1 MTRIH
6 MRCIRCLFDAYRSSS
21 GASEIRRHPREGG
34 GGAETLAASPAVSPT
49 LGGWCGAALVA
60 GHRPSAIGHLPHVHL
75 AMASMTALLTRLVTH
90 LLAGIHHDCRT
101 TFATPLATARV
112 ARRTTVSRAVVCS
125 VDKTE
130 QLGKAAAAVV
140 LSAVVGLTAV
150 DAAQADVAG
159 LTPCSQSKAFAKR
172 KKQEVKAL
180 NKRLKNYEEGS
191 APALALK
198 ATIEKTE
205 KRFDKYGKQGLLC
218 GTDGLPHLIAD
229 PGLALRYGH
238 AGDVLLP
245 TIGFIYVAGWIGYS
259 GTKYVQAAKTAA
271 KPTEKE
277 IIIDVPMAWGLL
289 WAGLGWPMAAW
300 TEFRNGELLEDDS
313 KITVSPR

>member
-1 MTRIH
+1 MAKQWQHNGNTMPRL
-6 MRCIRCLFDAYRSSS
+6 RP
-21 GASEIRRHPREGG
+21 PRE
-34 GGAETLAASPAVSPT
+34 P
-49 LGGWCGAALVA
+49 
-60 GHRPSAIGHLPHVHL
+60 PS
-75 AMASMTALLTRLVTH
+75 LTRSPMS
-90 LLAGIHHDCRT
+90 LLCRT

-112 ARRTTVSRAVVCS
+112 AKRTTVNRAVVCAA
-125 VDKTE
+125 DKTE

-140 LSAVVGLTAV
+140 LSAVIGLTAV

-238 AGDVLLP
+238 AGDVLIP
-245 TIGFIYVAGWIGYS
+245 TIGFIYIAGWIGYS

>member
-1 MTRIH
+1 MAT
-6 MRCIRCLFDAYRSSS
+6 CGYLWSSS
-21 GASEIRRHPREGG
+21 AHESRVALISCRHPLAHSR
-34 GGAETLAASPAVSPT
+34 TLVN
-49 LGGWCGAALVA
+49 L
-60 GHRPSAIGHLPHVHL
+60 
-75 AMASMTALLTRLVTH
+75 
-90 LLAGIHHDCRT
+90 DCRT

-112 ARRTTVSRAVVCS
+112 AKRTAVNRAVVCS
-125 VDKTE
+125 ADKTE

-140 LSAVVGLTAV
+140 LSAVIGLTAV